1 MYIWTKTLNKP
12 LINIMNTRA
21 IFGTI
26 ATLSL
31 LATSRAAD
39 TYNIDPMHSSVGF
52 SVQHMVINKVRGKFS
67 QFTGSVVV
75 DGKAIQSAKGTI
87 QTGSI
92 DTGIAKRDNHLKS
105 PDFFDATKYPTI
117 TFVSKR
123 VENKG
128 GDTMLVGDYTMHGV
142 TKELSLPVTLSGPI
156 KDSWGGERIGLEAK
170 TKLNR
175 RDYGLTYNQALE
187 TGGLV
192 VGDDIEIEINAE
204 AIKAK

>member
-1 MYIWTKTLNKP
+1 MYISTKTLNKP
-12 LINIMNTRA
+12 LIIIMNTRA

-31 LATSRAAD
+31 LAASRAAD

-52 SVQHMVINKVRGKFS
+52 SVQHMVINKVRGKFTEF
-67 QFTGSVVV
+67 QGSVVV
-75 DGKAIQSAKGTI
+75 DGKTIQSAKGTI
-87 QTGSI
+87 QTKSV
-92 DTGIAKRDNHLKS
+92 DTGIARRDNHLRS

-128 GDTMLVGDYTMHGV
+128 GDTVLVGDYTMHGV
-142 TKELSLPVTLSGPI
+142 TKELSMPVTLSGPI
-156 KDSWGGERIGLEAK
+156 KDNWGGERIGLEAK

-192 VGDDIEIEINAE
+192 VGDEIELEINAE
-204 AIKAK
+204 AVKAK

>member
-1 MYIWTKTLNKP
+1 
-12 LINIMNTRA
+12 MNTRA

-26 ATLSL
+26 AALSF
-31 LATSRAAD
+31 LATCQASD

-92 DTGIAKRDNHLKS
+92 DTGIARRDTHLKS

-128 GDTMLVGDYTMHGV
+128 GDTVLIGDYTMHGV

-156 KDSWGGERIGLEAK
+156 KDNWGGERIGLEAK

-192 VGDDIEIEINAE
+192 VGDEIEIEINAE

>member
-1 MYIWTKTLNKP
+1 
-12 LINIMNTRA
+12 MNTRA

-39 TYNIDPMHSSVGF
+39 TYNIDPMHSTVGF
-52 SVQHMVINKVRGKFS
+52 SVQHMVINKVRGKFG

-92 DTGIAKRDNHLKS
+92 DTGIARRDNHLKS

-128 GDTMLVGDYTMHGV
+128 ADAVLVGDYTMHGV

-156 KDSWGGERIGLEAK
+156 KDNWGGERIGLEAK

-192 VGDDIEIEINAE
+192 VGDEIEIEINAE
-204 AIKAK
+204 AVKAK